1 MLFEGLRFFSSS
13 GGKFIL
19 IVYAL
24 IETVQGNFAVFF
36 CSVLMA
42 LLYKES
48 RVIYPG

>member
-1 MLFEGLRFFSSS
+1 MLLEALRFFEQRAVSL
-13 GGKFIL
+13 IL

-36 CSVLMA
+36 CSVLVA

-48 RVIYPG
+48 RVMYSG